1 MHHRIRRIFVTG
13 LLATIPLAVTIF
25 LLSWLFTKLDR
36 LSPLITN
43 SLIAIGLPLPAGFRI
58 PGLGILATAILI
70 FVVGFI
76 TTTFVGGTIVTWGEK
91 VLEKIP
97 LVRTVY
103 GGAKQ
108 VVEAVASQQ
117 TVAFNQ
123 VVMVE
128 YPRKGLYSLA
138 FVTRDSSG
146 EIQQVDDRHL
156 IYLFVPT
163 TPNPTSGMLIAIP
176 KEDVFPLSMTV
187 EEGIKL
193 VMSGGLLEPKTP
205 PSASAQAAPSLSQAA
220 QGSKPPPTPPEEA

>member
-163 TPNPTSGMLIAIP
+163 TP
-176 KEDVFPLSMTV
+176 
-187 EEGIKL
+187 
-193 VMSGGLLEPKTP
+193 
-205 PSASAQAAPSLSQAA
+205 
-220 QGSKPPPTPPEEA
+220 

>member
-1 MHHRIRRIFVTG
+1 MFPRIRRIFITG
-13 LLATIPLAVTIF
+13 LLATVPLAVTVF

-36 LSPLITN
+36 LSPLLTS

-117 TVAFNQ
+117 AVTFNQ

-138 FVTRDSSG
+138 FVTRESSG
-146 EIQQVDDRHL
+146 EVQQVDDRHL

-193 VMSGGLLEPKTP
+193 VMSGGLLEPKSP
-205 PSASAQAAPSLSQAA
+205 LSSPARAAPSLSQPAP
-220 QGSKPPPTPPEEA
+220 GSKPPPTPPEEA

>member
-1 MHHRIRRIFVTG
+1 MFPRIRRIFITG

-25 LLSWLFTKLDR
+25 LLSWLLTKLDR
-36 LSPLITN
+36 LSPLLTQ
-43 SLIAIGLPLPAGFRI
+43 SLIALGLPLPAGYRI
-58 PGLGILATAILI
+58 PGLGILFTVILI
-70 FVVGFI
+70 FVVGVI

-117 TVAFNQ
+117 VVAFNQ

-138 FVTRDSSG
+138 FVTGESSG
-146 EIQQVDDRHL
+146 EIQQVDDQHL

-205 PSASAQAAPSLSQAA
+205 PSASAQAAPSLSQPA
-220 QGSKPPPTPPEEA
+220 QGSKPHPTPPEEA

>member
-1 MHHRIRRIFVTG
+1 MFPRIRRIFITG

-36 LSPLITN
+36 LSPLLTQ
-43 SLIAIGLPLPAGFRI
+43 SLIALGLPLPAGFRI
-58 PGLGILATAILI
+58 PGLGILFTVILI
-70 FVVGFI
+70 FVVGVI

-91 VLEKIP
+91 VLKKIP
-97 LVRTVY
+97 LVRSVY

-117 TVAFNQ
+117 TVAFNK

-138 FVTRDSSG
+138 FVTRESSG

-176 KEDVFPLSMTV
+176 EEDVFP
-187 EEGIKL
+187 
-193 VMSGGLLEPKTP
+193 
-205 PSASAQAAPSLSQAA
+205 
-220 QGSKPPPTPPEEA
+220 